1 MSGIP
6 SIAVLCSGNGSNL
19 QILLDRAAS
28 GDLGAHIA
36 WVAGNN
42 SRAYALE
49 RARHAGI
56 PAFHVSTKTEGSEAG
71 VAKRLTELVKEH
83 QVETLVLAGYMRTL
97 PRELLSLL
105 PNRVVNIHPSLL
117 PAFGGQGMYGH
128 HVHEAVIAR
137 GAQWSGVTVHLVSE
151 AYDEGPILWQRPVA
165 VLSSDTAE
173 TLAARVLKVEHDT
186 LWRVIRALSE
196 GRLHLEMGKVRIEGG
211 WQ

>member
-19 QILLDRAAS
+19 QVLLDHAAS
-28 GDLGAHIA
+28 GDLGARIA

-49 RARHAGI
+49 RARRAGV

-71 VAKRLTELVKEH
+71 VAKRLIELVKEH
-83 QVETLVLAGYMRTL
+83 HVETLVLAGYMRTV
-97 PRELLSLL
+97 PNGLLAQL

-137 GAQWSGVTVHLVSE
+137 GAQWSGVTVHLVTE
-151 AYDEGPILWQRPVA
+151 DYDEGPILWQRPVA
-165 VLSSDTAE
+165 VQCGDTAE
-173 TLAARVLKVEHDT
+173 ALAARVLKVEHDT

-196 GRLHLEMGKVRIEGG
+196 GRIHFEAGKARITGG